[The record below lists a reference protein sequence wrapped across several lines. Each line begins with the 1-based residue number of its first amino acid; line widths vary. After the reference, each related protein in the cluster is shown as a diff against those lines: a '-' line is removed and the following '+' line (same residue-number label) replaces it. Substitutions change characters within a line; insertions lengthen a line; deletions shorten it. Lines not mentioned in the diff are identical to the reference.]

1 MHCWNWSFFFVLD
14 DKWIGHPLAQQFP
27 ELYSFAINNNVS
39 LANVLDTQN
48 LAYVFHRPL
57 SNQTFLQF
65 KELMGQSDACFLFN
79 WLWKCAGIIKHKIF
93 FWLAMHDKIN
103 STEDCS
109 SVNPSI
115 WNHLIVC
122 FAMNQLRNLPFILS
136 GTAAQSCWES
146 IAPITHKG
154 FSFFDEVTLL
164 HQLYPSK
171 GIR

>member
-65 KELMGQSDACFLFN
+65 KELEQRGWAKLIQ
-79 WLWKCAGIIKHKIF
+79 I
-93 FWLAMHDKIN
+93 
-103 STEDCS
+103 
-109 SVNPSI
+109 
-115 WNHLIVC
+115 HL
-122 FAMNQLRNLPFILS
+122 LTYDLE
-136 GTAAQSCWES
+136 G
-146 IAPITHKG
+146 
-154 FSFFDEVTLL
+154 
-164 HQLYPSK
+164 
-171 GIR
+171 